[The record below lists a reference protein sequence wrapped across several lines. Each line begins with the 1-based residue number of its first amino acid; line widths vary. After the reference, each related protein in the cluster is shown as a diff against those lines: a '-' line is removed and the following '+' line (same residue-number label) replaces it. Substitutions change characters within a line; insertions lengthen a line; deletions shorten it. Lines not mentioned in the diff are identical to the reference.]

1 MIMRVL
7 LVICLLVIGQSC
19 LLAQQSNI
27 AALREQYRLAKT
39 DSARQDACFDLTNYY
54 NEVNR
59 DSALFFIEERLAIA
73 RKSGYKI
80 LEAAVLNSKAYQK
93 TQVGKYADALKCIME
108 SLSITSDTTL
118 HEINHWRVSQFPLPG
133 KELILV
139 ISSSM
144 HQLGLLMRET
154 ENLNKEIEY
163 FKKALVL
170 AQKTGHI
177 DRQMISNMNTGSAY
191 FRKGMLDS
199 ALFYGLQSD
208 SLTTLTDYKGQFK
221 GRNLSNMG
229 DVYFK
234 KGELDRAKALYLS
247 GLNISL
253 KQNNQFNVA
262 VTKHKLAQLCLKL
275 NQYDSA
281 LKYAKDNLILVQL
294 LNNGANFQLNLGSVY
309 EDIYLAYK
317 GLQQKDS
324 AYKYLGLTF
333 QMKDSLYKVRL
344 TNLSA
349 FQNVS
354 FEETLRL
361 ENLEKAQIQTE
372 AKIRLYSVLAGLIVV
387 SFVGIVLYRNNL
399 QRKKS
404 NQLLQAQRDEIAQ
417 QKKQV
422 EDAME
427 QLQSTQQQLVQSEKM
442 ASLGELTAG
451 IAHEIQNPLNFV
463 NNFSEVSGELIDE
476 MNGALDK
483 GDLEDAKAIASDIQ
497 QNLSKIAHH
506 GKRADSIVK
515 GMLQHSRSSAGQKE
529 LTDINALCDEYLR
542 LSYHGLRA
550 KDSSFNAGFETH
562 FDSSIGSINIVPQEM
577 GRVLLN
583 LLNNAFYA
591 VNEKTHKSIEGY
603 APKVVVRTEKL
614 GSNIKI
620 VVEDN
625 GMGIPVSV
633 KEKIFQPFFTTKPTG
648 QGTGLGLSLSYDIV
662 KAHGGQLHCESEDGQ
677 FTVFNIQLPLS

>member
-1 MIMRVL
+1 MRVL
-7 LVICLLVIGQSC
+7 LVICFLMIGRLC
-19 LLAQQSNI
+19 LMAQQSNI
-27 AALREQYRLAKT
+27 AALREKYRLATT
-39 DSARQDACFDLTNYY
+39 DSARQDACFDLANYY

-73 RKSGYKI
+73 RRSGYKI
-80 LEAAVLNSKAYQK
+80 LEASVLNTKAYQK
-93 TQVGKYADALKCIME
+93 IQVGKYADALKCIME
-108 SLSITSDTTL
+108 SLSITSNNSL
-118 HEINHWRVSQFPLPG
+118 QEINKWRVSQFPIKG
-133 KELILV
+133 KERLLT
-139 ISSSM
+139 ISASM
-144 HQLGLLMRET
+144 HQFGLLMRET

-163 FKKALVL
+163 FKKALAL
-170 AQKTGHI
+170 AQQIGHI

-191 FRKGMLDS
+191 FRKRMLDS
-199 ALFYGLQSD
+199 ALFYALQSD
-208 SLTTLTDYKGQFK
+208 SLTSLPDYRGQFK

-234 KGELDRAKALYLS
+234 KGEFDRAKALYLS

-262 VTKHKLAQLCLKL
+262 VTKHKLAQLYLKI
-275 NQYDSA
+275 NQFDSA
-281 LKYAKDNLILVQL
+281 LYHAKDNLVLLQL

-309 EDIYLAYK
+309 EDIYLAHK

-333 QMKDSLYKVRL
+333 QMKDSLYKIRIA
-344 TNLSA
+344 NLSA

-387 SFVGIVLYRNNL
+387 SFVGIILYRNNL

-404 NQLLQAQRDEIAQ
+404 NNLLQAQKDEIAL
-417 QKKQV
+417 QKMHV
-422 EDAME
+422 EEAME
-427 QLQSTQQQLVQSEKM
+427 QLKATQSQLVQSEKM

-476 MNGALDK
+476 MNGALEK

-515 GMLQHSRSSAGQKE
+515 GMLQHSRSSTGQKE

-562 FDSSIGSINIVPQEM
+562 FDGSIGSVNIVPQEI

-591 VNEKTHKSIEGY
+591 VNEKAHKGIEGY

-614 GSNIKI
+614 GNNIKI

-625 GMGIPVSV
+625 GMGIPERI

-662 KAHGGQLHCESEDGQ
+662 KAHGGDLKVDSKAGEGTI
-677 FTVFNIQLPLS
+677 FYIVL